1 MVANIIGLVVECM
14 KLMLVL
20 CGVLNYKFKKSI
32 SGVIALSIS
41 ILFLIVM
48 GIKNNEYKISIEIIV
63 VVFICALFVE
73 SEKRIVKWLLSLL
86 SFFVICGIDDILS
99 LIVKTFMNVS
109 DTDAINNVEILAIT
123 NFFSLFII
131 SVTAILLQHFYYK
144 RKRAEKSFIDNS
156 SIFYLILFILGIS
169 ASSIYLT
176 SFNTAIY
183 KDTVKNTRMVALVV
197 ALFMI
202 VFVVVGVLLIY
213 NNNSKKYYKQVAE
226 INNKLL
232 KTQQNYYQL
241 LQEKEKE
248 TRRFRHDISNHI
260 LCLDTL
266 IKDGKYI
273 DAEEYLE
280 NMRDSVSELKPKY
293 QTGNMLVNAIIND
306 IASRYNNVQ
315 LIWTGVVPENL
326 KLSNMDLCTIFSNV
340 LENAFQAADGCIEQG
355 NVKVTA
361 RSLADS
367 LTFSVE
373 NDFIE
378 PVKESKGIFITK
390 KEDKENH
397 GFGTMNVRSCVHA
410 NGGSIE
416 YNYDDKIFS
425 VEIVLPNVVK

>member
-32 SGVIALSIS
+32 SGVIVFVIS
-41 ILFLIVM
+41 CFSFIILDVANKELFFDVVYFATIV
-48 GIKNNEYKISIEIIV
+48 
-63 VVFICALFVE
+63 ICALFVE
-73 SEKRIVKWLLSLL
+73 TKRKLLTFLISAI
-86 SFFVICGIDDILS
+86 SF
-99 LIVKTFMNVS
+99 
-109 DTDAINNVEILAIT
+109 LAICSLDDFIVLLLRVVFSVPYETMTENAISDLLT
-123 NFFSLFII
+123 NCLSIFII
-131 SVTAILLQHFYYK
+131 MALAMIMKHFYYK
-144 RKRAEKSFIDNS
+144 KNKSKQLLNNS
-156 SIFYLILFILGIS
+156 SILYLIMFLIGVLASSLLISPIGNPVYKDSLKNQMILGIS
-169 ASSIYLT
+169 IG
-176 SFNTAIY
+176 
-183 KDTVKNTRMVALVV
+183 
-197 ALFMI
+197 LFIILFVMI
-202 VFVVVGVLLIY
+202 GVLLIY
-213 NNNSKKYYKQVAE
+213 NNNSKKYYMQVAD
-226 INNKLL
+226 IKNKLL
-232 KTQQNYYQL
+232 ESQQNYYQM

-355 NVKVTA
+355 NVRVTA
-361 RSLADS
+361 KSLSNS
-367 LTFSVE
+367 LMVSVE

-397 GFGTMNVRSCVHA
+397 GFGTMNVRSCVHS